1 MTYRALLGVLAL
13 SLLAAA
19 CSNRL
24 ALEGD
29 LGMDDAPDWVNEGTT
44 TIDNEDG
51 RYIYGVGSVG
61 RMPDMSLQTATA
73 DNRAR
78 AEVARVLSSY
88 MNVVSQDYSGAAGSG
103 DGAYSEQ
110 SVSRQIDNITR
121 LNMSGVRIIRRWK
134 NEENGAIYSL
144 AELDMQRVKDT
155 VAKVEMM
162 NADFKQYFEANADRI
177 FDDFNED
184 E

>member
-1 MTYRALLGVLAL
+1 MKFRALFGLLAL
-13 SLLAAA
+13 SLALGA

-24 ALEGD
+24 DLEGD

-51 RYIYGVGSVG
+51 RYIYGVGSVA
-61 RMPDMSLQTATA
+61 RMPDQSLQVATA
-73 DNRAR
+73 DDRAR

-88 MNVVSQDYSGAAGSG
+88 MNVVSQDYSAALGSG

-110 SVSRQIDNITR
+110 SVSRQVDNITR
-121 LNMSGVRIIRRWK
+121 LNMSGVRIIRHWK
-134 NEENGAIYSL
+134 DEETGAIYSL
-144 AELDMQRVKDT
+144 AELDLQRVKDT

-162 NADFKQYFEANADRI
+162 NADFRDYFRANADRI
-177 FDDFNED
+177 FDEFSQGD
-184 E
+184 